1 MVILRKAHS
10 EHFVDAALRFKIW
23 AMRKFL
29 ILLVLLLPA
38 SALAQDNF
46 DTLRRELWPL
56 AQSQGITR
64 ATFDLAFRG
73 LTPDARVIAIT
84 KREPEYGKPVGDYIE
99 AMASRTR
106 IDNGQRKLAQWP
118 DAFRRAEQDFGVE
131 RAIVASLWGV
141 ESSYGDAKDRW
152 DVIRSLATLVQA
164 EYRLPYFRDELL
176 TALRILQDRHIARD
190 KMLGSWAGAM
200 GQPQFM
206 PSSFYDS
213 AVDFS
218 GDGRRD
224 IWTNV
229 PDVLGS
235 IANYMRKAG
244 WKRGLPWGFE
254 ITLPAQFDLMQS
266 RGTLHEWATRGVTRA
281 DGRTLPDAEGMAYL
295 LFPSGAPGPAFLV
308 TDNFNVIKRYNNSD
322 VYALAVAHLADRIDG
337 GPRIRA
343 AWPARDPQLSR
354 NQRVALQKRLA
365 ALGYRVTDFQGRLD
379 FDMRDAIRIEQRKFG
394 LTPDGHPTAAFL
406 GRIGVGAD

>member
-1 MVILRKAHS
+1 MISAMRTLLIVILAS
-10 EHFVDAALRFKIW
+10 ILPAAACAQDDFEALR
-23 AMRKFL
+23 R
-29 ILLVLLLPA
+29 
-38 SALAQDNF
+38 D
-46 DTLRRELWPL
+46 LWPL
-56 AQSQGITR
+56 AQKQGVTR
-64 ATFDLAFRG
+64 STFNLAFHG
-73 LTPDARVIAIT
+73 LTPDVRVIAVT
-84 KREPEYGKPVGDYIE
+84 KREPEYGKPVGDYVE

-106 IDNGQRKLAQWP
+106 IDNGQRKVAQWS

-141 ESSYGDAKDRW
+141 ESSYGEAKDRW

-164 EYRLPYFRDELL
+164 EYRLPYFRDELVM
-176 TALRILQDRHIARD
+176 ALKILQDGHIARD

-254 ITLPAQFDLMQS
+254 VVLPAQSDLTQG
-266 RGTLHEWATRGVTRA
+266 RGTLREWATRGAQRA
-281 DGRTLPDAEGMAYL
+281 DGRALPNTADMAYL

-322 VYALAVAHLADRIDG
+322 VYALAVAHLADRIEG

-365 ALGYRVTDFQGRLD
+365 ALGYKVTDFQGRLD
-379 FDMRDAIRIEQRKFG
+379 FDMRDAIRIEQRKLG
-394 LTPDGHPTAAFL
+394 LTPDGHPTAAL
-406 GRIGVGAD
+406 LERMGAGAD